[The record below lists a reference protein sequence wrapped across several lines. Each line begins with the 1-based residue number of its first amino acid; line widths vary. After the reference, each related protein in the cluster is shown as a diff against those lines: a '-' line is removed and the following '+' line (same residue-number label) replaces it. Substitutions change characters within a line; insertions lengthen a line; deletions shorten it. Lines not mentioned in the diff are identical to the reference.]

1 MASGAA
7 RRTERLMCLVFIVKS
22 QGRRGITRAQLRASV
37 QDYAGCPNEA
47 AFERMFERDKRDLR
61 EAGVLL
67 DVVQRDAWHE
77 DEHAY
82 VLSPHSML
90 SLPPLSAEEFKIL
103 GLAADAWDRGSWEAL
118 ATGAIRKVEVFA
130 QDLEVESSPRV
141 SIQPDM
147 YVDDLRRAVL
157 ERTQVTFTYR
167 RPGDSVASQRTIEPW
182 GLIYRSG
189 GWYCVGF
196 DIGRDAPR
204 VFRTSRIA
212 SEIVMGAQFVHTVD
226 ANWRD
231 VFASSPIPST
241 IKATL
246 LVLPGHGMSWRAL
259 GRAIGSR
266 DIDGTQYDIIE
277 AELNE
282 RDGLVGALAAAA
294 PHVLVAH
301 PVDLQSRIVDV
312 LEVTARG

>member
-22 QGRRGITRAQLRASV
+22 QGRRGITRAELRASV
-37 QDYAGCPNEA
+37 QDYADCPNEA

-82 VLSPHSML
+82 VLSPHAML
-90 SLPPLSAEEFKIL
+90 SLPPLSTEEFKIL

-130 QDLEVESSPRV
+130 QNFEVEGAPRV

-147 YVDDLRRAVL
+147 HVDDLRRAIL
-157 ERTQVTFTYR
+157 DRTQVTFSYR
-167 RPGDSVASQRTIEPW
+167 RPGDASASSRCVEPW

-196 DIGRDAPR
+196 DVDRGAPR

-212 SEIVMGAQFVHTVD
+212 SEIFQGAPSAHPVD
-226 ANWRD
+226 ANWRE
-231 VFASSPIPST
+231 VFASSPISST
-241 IKATL
+241 INATL
-246 LVLPGHGMSWRAL
+246 LISPGHGMSWRAL
-259 GRAIGSR
+259 GRAIGTR
-266 DIDGTQYDIIE
+266 AIDGMHYDIIE
-277 AELNE
+277 AELSE

-294 PHVLVAH
+294 PHVLVERPA
-301 PVDLQSRIVDV
+301 DLQSRIVEA